1 MYPSRFRYEAPRSL
15 AEAIG
20 LLHDGG
26 DYAKVLAGG
35 QSLVPLMKL
44 RFASPELVVD
54 INNVPGLDYHRAD
67 PDGTLRIGALCRH
80 ADLERSELL
89 KTTQPTMASAAP
101 LIADPIVR
109 NRGTLVGSLC
119 HADPQGD
126 WASVVLALG
135 GSVMARGPRGMRAIP
150 LADFVTGPFQNV
162 LDPDEIAVEAVI
174 PAAKGTRSGGYLKL
188 ERRVGDFATVGVAV
202 ALEMTGETVTRAGIA
217 LTGVGGSTIG
227 ATEAAEA
234 LTGRPLTADSIAQ
247 AADLAAQA
255 ARPRTDHRGSA
266 EYKRHMV
273 RTFVVAPAEPDG
285 RGGGKGSVTMTIVY
299 EDQGRPGRR
308 ADIPVRRIKF
318 TINGQKMIAEVEP
331 RLLLSHLIRR
341 GLGLTGTHMGCDTTN
356 CGACTVLVD
365 GRPVKSCTMLAV
377 QADGHEISTVEGLA
391 TASELHPLQ
400 EGFKEEHGL
409 QCGFCTPG
417 MMMAAKALLDAN
429 PDPTEE
435 DVRWALS
442 GNLCRCTGY
451 QNIVKSVLWA
461 AAKLRAG
468 GSESGEA

>member
-26 DYAKVLAGG
+26 DDAKVLAGG

-54 INNVPGLDYHRAD
+54 INNGPGLDYHRAD

-80 ADLERSELL
+80 ADLERSDLL
-89 KTTQPTMASAAP
+89 STTQPTMASAAP

-162 LDPDEIAVEAVI
+162 LDLDEIAVEAVI
-174 PAAKGTRSGGYLKL
+174 PAARGTRAGGYLKL

-202 ALEMTGETVTRAGIA
+202 ALEMSGETVTRAGIG
-217 LTGVGGSTIG
+217 LTGVGGSTIA
-227 ATEAAEA
+227 ATAAADA
-234 LTGRPLTADSIAQ
+234 LTGGPLTADRIGQ
-247 AADLAAQA
+247 AADLAAEA

-273 RTFVVAPAEPDG
+273 RTFVV
-285 RGGGKGSVTMTIVY
+285 
-299 EDQGRPGRR
+299 
-308 ADIPVRRIKF
+308 
-318 TINGQKMIAEVEP
+318 
-331 RLLLSHLIRR
+331 RLLSR
-341 GLGLTGTHMGCDTTN
+341 T
-356 CGACTVLVD
+356 
-365 GRPVKSCTMLAV
+365 
-377 QADGHEISTVEGLA
+377 EA
-391 TASELHPLQ
+391 TAER
-400 EGFKEEHGL
+400 
-409 QCGFCTPG
+409 
-417 MMMAAKALLDAN
+417 AA
-429 PDPTEE
+429 
-435 DVRWALS
+435 
-442 GNLCRCTGY
+442 
-451 QNIVKSVLWA
+451 
-461 AAKLRAG
+461 
-468 GSESGEA
+468 